1 MGEGFRKPWF
11 LQDLA
16 SRSRASFLPLGKG
29 AFFALIR
36 LDFIDENC
44 GFFDFRKLRATPRKK
59 ILNFLVIR
67 NQKQL
72 EFISEFVITY
82 KLTFTGFLSVNR

>member
-16 SRSRASFLPLGKG
+16 SRSWASFLPLGRD
-29 AFFALIR
+29 AFFALIC

-44 GFFDFRKLRATPRKK
+44 GFLILENFARSPAKK
-59 ILNFLVIR
+59 SYIL
-67 NQKQL
+67 
-72 EFISEFVITY
+72 
-82 KLTFTGFLSVNR
+82 